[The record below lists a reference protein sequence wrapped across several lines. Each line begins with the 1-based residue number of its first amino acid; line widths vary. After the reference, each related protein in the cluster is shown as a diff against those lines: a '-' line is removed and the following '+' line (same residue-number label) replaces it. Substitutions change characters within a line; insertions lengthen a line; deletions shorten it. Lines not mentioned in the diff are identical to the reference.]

1 MRVIKWMAEK
11 GQILL
16 IPIRSRKPCEHF
28 TLLVIRKDDERNKVR
43 YFDSMH
49 KLH

>member
-16 IPIRSRKPCEHF
+16 IPIISTKPCEHF